1 MKVVSILI
9 FFLILNK
16 QVFYSQV
23 SLKMDQKIFDL
34 IEKRTKH
41 NKIGYRLH
49 LSFDIEK
56 SIIDKKRIEF
66 INKCPQVSSY
76 VVFRTPYFYLDVGD
90 FRTIQEA
97 TILKEQLK
105 VEFPLSTIVKE
116 KINLPSIE

>member
-1 MKVVSILI
+1 MRVVSFLV
-9 FFLILNK
+9 FFLFLNE

-49 LSFDIEK
+49 LSFDVEK

>member
-1 MKVVSILI
+1 MKVVSFFI

>member
-1 MKVVSILI
+1 MKVISFLI
-9 FFLILNK
+9 FFLFLNE
-16 QVFYSQV
+16 QVLYSQV

-34 IEKRTKH
+34 IDKRTRH

-49 LSFDIEK
+49 LSFEIEK

-66 INKCPQVSSY
+66 INKCPQISSY

-97 TILKEQLK
+97 IILKEQLK

>member
-1 MKVVSILI
+1 MRVVSFLV
-9 FFLILNK
+9 FFLFLNE

-23 SLKMDQKIFDL
+23 SLKMDHKIFDL
-34 IEKRTKH
+34 IEKRTRH

>member
-1 MKVVSILI
+1 MIVVSFLI

>member
-1 MKVVSILI
+1 MKVVSFLI

-97 TILKEQLK
+97 TVLKEQLK

>member
-1 MKVVSILI
+1 MRIISFLL
-9 FFLILNK
+9 FFLFLNA

-34 IEKRTKH
+34 IDKRIKH

-49 LSFDIEK
+49 LSFEIEK

-66 INKCPQVSSY
+66 INKCPQISSY

-90 FRTIQEA
+90 FRTKQEA
-97 TILKEQLK
+97 IILKEQLK
-105 VEFPLSTIVKE
+105 VEFPLSSIVKE

>member
-1 MKVVSILI
+1 MKVVSFLI